1 MHRGGRVAVGARILR
16 VSTTFRRSVER
27 LGVRAGSPA
36 YRAVTAAMRALASTD
51 VPGPGDYDT
60 SFAPARAHVR
70 RVAGQNVW
78 LLYRFDEHHLFIL
91 TARGQP
97 PVPAEP

>member
-1 MHRGGRVAVGARILR
+1 MHRGGRVAVGERILR

-27 LGVRAGSPA
+27 LGVRAGAPA
-36 YRAVTAAMRALASTD
+36 YRAVTAAMRALASSH
-51 VPGPGDYDT
+51 VPGPGDYET
-60 SFAPARAHVR
+60 VFAPAHAHVR
-70 RVAGQNVW
+70 RVTGQNVW
-78 LLYRFDEHHLFIL
+78 LLYRFDEQHLFIL

>member
-1 MHRGGRVAVGARILR
+1 MAVADRILR

-27 LGVRAGSPA
+27 LGITAGSPA
-36 YRAVTAAMRALASTD
+36 YRALTAAMRALASTN
-51 VPGPGDYDT
+51 VPGPGDYET

-70 RVAGQNVW
+70 RVSGQNVW
-78 LLYRFDEHHLFIL
+78 LLYRFDEQHLFML